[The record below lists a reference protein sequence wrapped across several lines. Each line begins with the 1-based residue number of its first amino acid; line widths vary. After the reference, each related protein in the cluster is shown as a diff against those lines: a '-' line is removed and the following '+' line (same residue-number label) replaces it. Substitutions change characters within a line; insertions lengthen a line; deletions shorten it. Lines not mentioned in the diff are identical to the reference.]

1 MVSEINPA
9 PALGP
14 LVNGTSWSAEGK
26 EDKAFDG
33 SISQASPQNDIA
45 SSAQETAITRSEL
58 VDSASSLGEIVNSV
72 SRTSISFTVEQ
83 DLSRLVVAVRAVG
96 SDEIIRQFPPEE
108 FITVAKFI
116 AAQNPE
122 MIDEDYLKG
131 ILFDQYT

>member
-1 MVSEINPA
+1 MVDINPVAISGIAIPGVSESKS
-9 PALGP
+9 PAL
-14 LVNGTSWSAEGK
+14 LVNDASSESKGTGGVLAREQRADVTVEELESSAE
-26 EDKAFDG
+26 
-33 SISQASPQNDIA
+33 
-45 SSAQETAITRSEL
+45 L
-58 VDSASSLGEIVNSV
+58 VNSIVNFVAQDTSV
-72 SRTSISFTVEQ
+72 SFSVEE

-116 AAQNPE
+116 AAQDPE

>member
-1 MVSEINPA
+1 MADLNP
-9 PALGP
+9 
-14 LVNGTSWSAEGK
+14 VNG
-26 EDKAFDG
+26 
-33 SISQASPQNDIA
+33 
-45 SSAQETAITRSEL
+45 
-58 VDSASSLGEIVNSV
+58 IVGSV
-72 SRTSISFTVEQ
+72 SAALADERAQRVVESKAAVDLKKSVTTGRPDEVSNDRLEESAKAVEKVVNAVAQDTSLSFRVEEG
-83 DLSRLVVAVRAVG
+83 LSRMVVAVRAVG